1 MELKNMQ
8 NPNPLSKHFRQPA
21 VFLKLPSGGK
31 YWAANSLNLSA
42 NGEIGIMPM
51 TAKDEIMLRTPD
63 ALMNGQGVVSVIQSC
78 VPAITNA
85 WAMPT
90 IDVDAV
96 LIAIRIATYGET
108 LEMDSKCPKCDH
120 ESRHGLDLNSILLR
134 VKAPNYIETLQVD
147 GLTFKFKPLNYIQS
161 TKNNVAAFEEQQI
174 MQLITNENIDPETR
188 KAQFDVHIQ
197 KIISSNLTILSGATE
212 SITTEDGTIVTNYE
226 HISQFY
232 DNTNNNII
240 KTVQAHLKK
249 LADQAALPATKVQCE
264 SCENEYEVNVTFDYS
279 NFFEPLS

>member
-1 MELKNMQ
+1 MQ

-31 YWAANSLNLSA
+31 YWAANSLNLPA